1 VKLGRPAR
9 VVLVLAGLVAVAVGV
24 VVTALL
30 WPVDPPPPPPQG
42 AEGEHLRY
50 AVSFMGV
57 EVGTLDLVKTDDPGE
72 AGTFVVEMR
81 LISTNKL
88 LERVFKV
95 REKWRSR
102 IDRDGIFS
110 LGYELSRRHG
120 SRELADEQSHDY
132 AAGQSRWR
140 RVVGEREWKGVIP
153 LSGPVQDPVSWLYH
167 CRERLVKGERELTFV
182 IVERDRVRSAALA
195 VTGEEEIDLGPLG
208 RVRALRASGSVGFGS
223 LGGGAT
229 KGSGDADDV
238 TGAKPAK
245 EPGVDQN
252 VSVVWFDAATGT
264 VIKARI
270 AAKVGAMELEL
281 RDDGRASLGG
291 PASR

>member
-1 VKLGRPAR
+1 MKLGTPAR
-9 VVLVLAGLVAVAVGV
+9 VALVLAGLAAVMAAV

-30 WPVDPPPPPPQG
+30 WPVDPPPPPPPD

-57 EVGTLDLVKTDDPGE
+57 EAGTLDLVKTDDPGE
-72 AGTFVVEMR
+72 AGSFVVEMR
-81 LISTNKL
+81 LTSTNKL

-102 IDRDGIFS
+102 IDRAGIFS

-132 AAGQSRWR
+132 AAGRSTWR
-140 RVVGEREWKGVIP
+140 RVAGELEWKGVTA
-153 LSGPVQDPVSWLYH
+153 LDGPVQDPVSWMYH
-167 CRERLVKGERELTFV
+167 CRERLVKGERELAFV
-182 IVERDRVRSAALA
+182 IVERDRVRSATLT
-195 VTGEEEIDLGPLG
+195 VTGEEEVDLGPLG

-223 LGGGAT
+223 LGGEGA
-229 KGSGDADDV
+229 GVGED
-238 TGAKPAK
+238 AKPAK
-245 EPGVDQN
+245 EPGVDQKA
-252 VSVVWFDAATGT
+252 SVVWFDAETGT
-264 VIKARI
+264 VVKARI

-281 RDDGRASLGG
+281 RDDGRAPPDGTA
-291 PASR
+291 PR